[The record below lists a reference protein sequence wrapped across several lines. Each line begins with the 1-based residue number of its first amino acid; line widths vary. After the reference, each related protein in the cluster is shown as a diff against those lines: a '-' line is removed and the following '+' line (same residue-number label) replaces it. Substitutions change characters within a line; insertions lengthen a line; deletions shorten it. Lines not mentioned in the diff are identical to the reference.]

1 MKHHY
6 VIDGF
11 AVHVTPIR
19 LGYEA
24 YTELNGC
31 LITTTFT
38 IEGIETGTLVLQ
50 ANETEE
56 SCPSDYV
63 PDPRCQTA
71 LEKAV
76 RKVIDQRLK

>member
-24 YTELNGC
+24 HTELDGC
-31 LITTTFT
+31 LITRTFT
-38 IEGIETGTLVLQ
+38 IEGIETGTRVLQ
-50 ANETEE
+50 PDEADD
-56 SCPSDYV
+56 SCPPEYV
-63 PDPRCQTA
+63 PDPRCQSA

-76 RKVIDQRLK
+76 RKVIDLRLK